1 MKGRPMSL
9 SSTQPTVLAFDPG
22 GTTGW
27 SLLTVPAKMLVS
39 RECSLTKLFE
49 SRLDWKHGQICGPE
63 PVQTT
68 EMLRLCRLNRRAC
81 ILVED
86 FTLRMFNQDKEI
98 LSPVRLTAMLDYA
111 LHSRYDTR
119 TTFRQQPSEA
129 MDVVTDAYLKQLG
142 LYERKGG
149 MGHARD
155 ADRHAVLW
163 LRKAHDLRLGPARRH
178 KWWPHLF

>member
-1 MKGRPMSL
+1 MSL
-9 SSTQPTVLAFDPG
+9 SSQHPTVLAFDPG

-27 SLLTVPAKMLVS
+27 SLITVPKMLLS
-39 RECSLTKLFE
+39 TRDSPITELFDA
-49 SRLDWKHGQICGPE
+49 RKDWQHGQISGNECDQ
-63 PVQTT
+63 VDA
-68 EMLRLCRLNRRAC
+68 MLRLCRLHFHAC
-81 ILVED
+81 IVIED
-86 FTLRMFNQDKEI
+86 FTLRRFDHDKEM

-111 LHSRYDTR
+111 LHARSDRR

-129 MDVVTDAYLKQLG
+129 MQIATDTYLKQLN

-163 LRKAHDLRLGPARRH
+163 LRKAHDARRGPARRH
-178 KWWPHLF
+178 EWWPHLFG